1 MTENVPLP
9 HTNHI
14 FIVRS
19 SDDGHLGSGTAI
31 VEMSVINPR
40 SRISVV
46 AYLLRVFKGFLKAT
60 LFFLFIY
67 IILSV

>member
-1 MTENVPLP
+1 
-9 HTNHI
+9 
-14 FIVRS
+14 
-19 SDDGHLGSGTAI
+19 